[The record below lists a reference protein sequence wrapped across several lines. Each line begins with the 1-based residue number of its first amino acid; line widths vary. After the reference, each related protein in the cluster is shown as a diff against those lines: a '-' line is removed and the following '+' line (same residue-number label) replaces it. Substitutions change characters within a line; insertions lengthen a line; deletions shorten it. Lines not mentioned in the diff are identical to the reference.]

1 MRRIG
6 LLICLG
12 LLLAPFSLPAAAAT
26 VKTETVQFKS
36 GNGTASGYLAMP
48 TTPGRHPALVVI
60 QEWWGLNDWV
70 KEQARDFARHGYV
83 ALAPDLY
90 HGQVATEPA
99 AARKLAQSLPHDRAV
114 RDLKAAFNY
123 LAAMPNVEKNKIG
136 SIGWCMGGGFSL
148 QLAIHEPRLAACVIN
163 YGELTTDPAQIS
175 KIHAPMLGNFGAD
188 DHGIPPS
195 AVHAFEKALQAQ
207 GKNIDARIYPGAGHA
222 FENQNNKAGY
232 RPEAAKDAE
241 ARTLRFFNKTLK

>member
-12 LLLAPFSLPAAAAT
+12 LLLAPFSISGAAAT

-36 GNGTASGYLAMP
+36 GNETASGYLAMP

-70 KEQARDFARHGYV
+70 KEQARDFARYVYV

-90 HGQVATEPA
+90 RGQVATEPA
-99 AARKLAQSLPHDRAV
+99 AARKLAQSIPHDRAV

-163 YGELTTDPAQIS
+163 YGELTTDPAAIS
-175 KIHAPMLGNFGAD
+175 KIHAPMLGNFGAE

-195 AVHAFEKALQAQ
+195 AVHAFEKAVQAQ
-207 GKNIDARIYPGAGHA
+207 GKSIDARIYPGAGHA

-241 ARTLRFFNKTLK
+241 ARTLAFFNKTLK